1 LGGKSVHCKE
11 CSYEG
16 TTQKD
21 MDKPVNPVYEWP
33 ILWTMWPLGSDCF
46 INNGIIR
53 RGIELKMEGMEAIMD

>member
-1 LGGKSVHCKE
+1 
-11 CSYEG
+11 
-16 TTQKD
+16 